1 MGKIKTTGAYEKN
14 RDDRDIW
21 KKDDVYICKKKL
33 PVRNIGKNRN
43 HRNIWEN
50 TTGIYE
56 KNKDDRN
63 I

>member
-1 MGKIKTTGAYEKN
+1 MWKN
-14 RDDRDIW
+14 HNNGDI
-21 KKDDVYICKKKL
+21 
-33 PVRNIGKNRN
+33 NIGKNRN
-43 HRNIWEN
+43 YMEN

>member
-1 MGKIKTTGAYEKN
+1 MKKIETTETYGKKTTCTYA
-14 RDDRDIW
+14 
-21 KKDDVYICKKKL
+21 KKL
-33 PVRNIGKNRN
+33 AVRNIGKNRN

>member
-1 MGKIKTTGAYEKN
+1 ME
-14 RDDRDIW
+14 
-21 KKDDVYICKKKL
+21 KKDD
-33 PVRNIGKNRN
+33 RNIGKNRN
-43 HRNIWEN
+43 HRNIWEY

>member
-1 MGKIKTTGAYEKN
+1 ME
-14 RDDRDIW
+14 
-21 KKDDVYICKKKL
+21 KKDD
-33 PVRNIGKNRN
+33 RNIGQNRN
-43 HRNIWEN
+43 HRNIWEY